1 VLPIRCRPRRPADA
15 NGGRYQRAAKGFLVP
30 VGEILI
36 DSALAAERTLTGQ
49 PMLNVERLLA
59 AERTLTAER
68 PLAAEGRVRAPVSG
82 ALAGRPSSQLTGRAA
97 RSTRR
102 LVLLPLLGAA
112 AVLTRIEELP
122 AALLVP
128 TLIALLAAVDFL
140 LGLVAKSWSGSGS
153 APLLT
158 LGLALSAVLFWL
170 YGISLRHGHLSS
182 ITLGWVVVLTVA
194 DLLVDRFQFGVQ
206 LPPSKWLAAA
216 GAVVL
221 LGYLIWPTRH

>member
-1 VLPIRCRPRRPADA
+1 VLPIRCRPYQPTEA
-15 NGGRYQRAAKGFLVP
+15 NGGRYQPAASGVLVP

-36 DSALAAERTLTGQ
+36 DSALATKT
-49 PMLNVERLLA
+49 
-59 AERTLTAER
+59 
-68 PLAAEGRVRAPVSG
+68 
-82 ALAGRPSSQLTGRAA
+82 TGRAT
-97 RSTRR
+97 RPSRR
-102 LVLLPLLGAA
+102 LILLPVLGAV
-112 AVLTRIEELP
+112 AVLARIEELP

-128 TLIALLAAVDFL
+128 ALIALLAAVDFL

-170 YGISLRHGHLSS
+170 YGVSLRHGHLSS

>member
-1 VLPIRCRPRRPADA
+1 LAVNPAGVADPLSA
-15 NGGRYQRAAKGFLVP
+15 IPAADTNGGRYQRAAAGFLMP

-36 DSALAAERTLTGQ
+36 DSTLAAERL
-49 PMLNVERLLA
+49 LNVARSE
-59 AERTLTAER
+59 
-68 PLAAEGRVRAPVSG
+68 RAPVAA
-82 ALAGRPSSQLTGRAA
+82 ALAVRPPAEPTGRPA
-97 RSTRR
+97 RSRRR
-102 LVLLPLLGAA
+102 LILLPLLGAV
-112 AVLTRIEELP
+112 AVLTRLEELP

-140 LGLVAKSWSGSGS
+140 LGLVAQSWSGSSS
-153 APLLT
+153 APMLM
-158 LGLALSAVLFWL
+158 LGLALSAGLFWL

>member
-1 VLPIRCRPRRPADA
+1 M
-15 NGGRYQRAAKGFLVP
+15 NGGRYQSAAAGFLVP

-36 DSALAAERTLTGQ
+36 DSTLVAERTLK
-49 PMLNVERLLA
+49 V
-59 AERTLTAER
+59 ER
-68 PLAAEGRVRAPVSG
+68 PLIAEGLTVAHSERAPLAATLSVRPPE
-82 ALAGRPSSQLTGRAA
+82 AAGRPA
-97 RSTRR
+97 RSRRR
-102 LVLLPLLGAA
+102 LILLPLLGAV
-112 AVLTRIEELP
+112 AVLTRLEELP

-140 LGLVAKSWSGSGS
+140 LGLVAKSWSGSSSG
-153 APLLT
+153 PMLM
-158 LGLALSAVLFWL
+158 LGLALSAGLFWL